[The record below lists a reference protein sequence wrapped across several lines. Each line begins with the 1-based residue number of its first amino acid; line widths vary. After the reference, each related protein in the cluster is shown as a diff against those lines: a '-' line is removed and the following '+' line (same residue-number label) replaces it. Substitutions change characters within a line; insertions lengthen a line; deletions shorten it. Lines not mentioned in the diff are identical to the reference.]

1 MTTFWAIAAVM
12 ILAALAA
19 VVVPLMRGGD
29 AARSTP
35 DGADGMRD
43 ARLEELRADHR
54 RGALDD
60 AALSEAERELER
72 SLAEESRNASVP
84 APRPLSGQRAG
95 MAATMLLPLAAAGM
109 YLWLGEPGA
118 IEARPEASRGVPEQH
133 PAVGGNADERHGVD
147 EMIVKLERRL
157 VEKPEDAEGWILLA
171 RTYMYSKRAADALK
185 AFERARPLKPDD
197 TKLMADAAEA
207 MAVVAGNRL
216 EGEPAR
222 LIGIVL
228 KRDPAN
234 TKALWLAGVERMQ
247 KGDKVHALE
256 FWTRLRDALPPGSNE
271 AEMLDG
277 YIAQVEA
284 PVDADASVTPARTAA
299 EAMPAA
305 SGKASLRVRVT
316 LDKSMLKQV
325 GPDDTVFIFA
335 RAASGPRMPLAMLRK
350 SVRDLPVEV
359 VLDDSLAMGPGMTL
373 SRHDEVIV
381 AARVSKT
388 GEAMPKSG
396 DLEGQSEVVH
406 VSRTAAVD
414 IRIGRIVR

>member
-19 VVVPLMRGGD
+19 VVVPLMRGGGTLRP
-29 AARSTP
+29 AP
-35 DGADGMRD
+35 DGAGGMRD
-43 ARLEELRADHR
+43 ARLDELRADHR
-54 RGALDD
+54 RGVLDD

-72 SLAEESRNASVP
+72 SLAEESRSAP
-84 APRPLSGQRAG
+84 AAAPRSSSGQRAG
-95 MAATMLLPLAAAGM
+95 MAATMLLPLAAAGL

-133 PAVGGNADERHGVD
+133 PAVGGDASDRHGVD

-157 VEKPEDAEGWILLA
+157 AEKPEDVEGWILLA
-171 RTYMYSKRAADALK
+171 RTYMYSKRAPDALK
-185 AFERARPLKPDD
+185 AFERARTLKPDD
-197 TKLMADAAEA
+197 TKLMADTAEA

-256 FWTRLRDALPPGSNE
+256 FWTRLRDVLPPGSNE

-277 YIAQVEA
+277 YIAQIET
-284 PVDADASVTPARTAA
+284 PADAGASQATAPTAA
-299 EAMPAA
+299 AATPAA

-350 SVRDLPVEV
+350 TVRDLPVEV

-396 DLEGQSEVVH
+396 DLEGQSDVVH

-414 IRIGRIVR
+414 IRIERVVR